1 MRVLTLML
9 TLAAGSAWLLLTAA
23 SPAQDKKEG
32 PKGGKVIVIKIT
44 KEREYIEEGAKA
56 QKPVIVKVGQTV
68 RWQNEDSVKHTATSD
83 LESKPDE
90 PLFDTEDIAAKG
102 KKKDRVE
109 ITFDKEKWDAAAKAL
124 KMPNAKELRLT
135 YYCGH
140 HEGQKGEI
148 ILKLK

>member
-1 MRVLTLML
+1 MRALTL
-9 TLAAGSAWLLLTAA
+9 TAGLAWLLLTAA
-23 SPAQDKKEG
+23 SPGQDRKEG

-83 LESKPDE
+83 LETKADE

-109 ITFDKEKWDAAAKAL
+109 ITFDKDK
-124 KMPNAKELRLT
+124 
-135 YYCGH
+135 
-140 HEGQKGEI
+140 
-148 ILKLK
+148 